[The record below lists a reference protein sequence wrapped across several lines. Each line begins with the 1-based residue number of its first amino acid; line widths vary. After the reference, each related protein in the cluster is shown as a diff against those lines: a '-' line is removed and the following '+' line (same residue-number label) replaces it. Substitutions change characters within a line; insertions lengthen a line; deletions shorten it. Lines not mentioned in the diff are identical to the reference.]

1 MDDQVFFLKI
11 EERAKERGTED
22 GIKVGEEIQV
32 RNDGSVVRTGDRRDK
47 RDRRQ
52 KTSAYLCG
60 VEHGVERK
68 VGSDGREASVLL

>member
-32 RNDGSVVRTGDRRDK
+32 RKVESVVRTRDT
-47 RDRRQ
+47 DRRQ
-52 KTSAYLCG
+52 KANCTFA
-60 VEHGVERK
+60 RT
-68 VGSDGREASVLL
+68 

>member
-32 RNDGSVVRTGDRRDK
+32 RNDGSVVRTGDRRHRRHK
-47 RDRRQ
+47 RHRR
-52 KTSAYLCG
+52 
-60 VEHGVERK
+60 
-68 VGSDGREASVLL
+68 